1 MKITTTIILLT
12 LLLTGCAA
20 GRYDPYYPPYPDT
33 YMDDDE

>member
-1 MKITTTIILLT
+1 MRLLAIVLAG

-33 YMDDDE
+33 YMDDE